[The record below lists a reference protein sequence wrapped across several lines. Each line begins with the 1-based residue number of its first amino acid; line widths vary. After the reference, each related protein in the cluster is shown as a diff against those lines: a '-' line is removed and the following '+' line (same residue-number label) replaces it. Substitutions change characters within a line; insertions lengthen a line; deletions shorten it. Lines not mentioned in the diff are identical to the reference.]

1 MIYNRDGLQREH
13 RWSVTLAILAL
24 TVSAGLTLT
33 GCATSL
39 PGMFGSSNA
48 PIDTQPG
55 NSALQQGQPP
65 SIESQPLAPG
75 EGTIRVGL
83 LLPLSAGGN
92 AGSVA
97 QSMKNAA
104 ELALAEFGATN
115 IQLVV
120 KDDHGS
126 PQSAKG
132 AAQAAIQEG
141 VEIILGPLFSP
152 AVAAAGQVAK
162 ARNIPVIA
170 FSTDTNVATSGVYL
184 LSFQPESD
192 VDRIVSY
199 SASNGKRSIV
209 AMLPENAYGSVVEAQ
224 LQQIAG
230 QRGARIVAIQR
241 YATDKGKMSE
251 AARRVSTAATQ
262 ADTIF
267 IADAGD
273 TTPQVLQ
280 ALAQAG
286 VASGRVQ
293 FIGTGLWDDPVLF
306 GDTRLN
312 GAWYAAPDMTG
323 YENFVQ
329 RYKARFGKDP
339 ARTASLAYDAASL
352 VAALVKTQGPNR
364 FAQETITNPSGFTG
378 VDGIFRFRQD
388 GTCERGLSVMEIRGG
403 SSHVLS
409 PAPRSFSSASAL
421 N

>member
-1 MIYNRDGLQREH
+1 MIYNSAGLQRE
-13 RWSVTLAILAL
+13 RRSLFTLAISAL
-24 TVSAGLTLT
+24 TFWAGFTLA

-48 PIDTQPG
+48 PVDTQPG
-55 NSALQQGQPP
+55 RSALQQGQPP
-65 SIESQPLAPG
+65 IESQALAPG

-92 AGSVA
+92 AGTAA

-115 IQLVV
+115 IQLIV
-120 KDDHGS
+120 KDDRGS
-126 PQSAKG
+126 AQGAKG

-170 FSTDTNVATSGVYL
+170 FSTDANVATSGVYL
-184 LSFQPESD
+184 LSFLPESD
-192 VDRIVSY
+192 VDRIVTY
-199 SASNGKRSIV
+199 SVSSGKRSIV

-224 LQQIAG
+224 LQQIAS
-230 QRGARIVAIQR
+230 QRGARLIAIQR
-241 YATDKGKMSE
+241 YAADKGKMSE
-251 AARRVSTAATQ
+251 AARHVAAAATQ

-267 IADAGD
+267 IADAAD
-273 TTPQVLQ
+273 MTPQILQ

-293 FIGTGLWDDPVLF
+293 FIGTGLWDDPILF
-306 GDTRLN
+306 SDARLN

-323 YENFVQ
+323 YQNFVE
-329 RYKARFGKDP
+329 RYKARFGGDP
-339 ARTASLAYDAASL
+339 ARTASLAYDATSL

-364 FAQETITNPSGFTG
+364 FLQETITNPSGFTG
-378 VDGIFRFRQD
+378 VDGVFRFRQD
-388 GTCERGLSVMEIRGG
+388 GTCERGLAVMEIRGG
-403 SSHVLS
+403 SSRLLS